1 MGNVLGIQISCDAL
15 FNGCTNC
22 TRRNAAYV
30 SQLEDNLANLKT
42 QLQKLI
48 EAKDDVMTRVA
59 NAEQHQMRRLNKVQ
73 GWLSRV
79 ESVEAEVGELI
90 RHSTQEIDK
99 LCLGGY
105 CSKNCQSSYNFGK
118 KVSKKLQLMDTLMG
132 EGAFD
137 VVAEKVP
144 QPAVDERPLEP
155 TIVGLDSTFD
165 KVWRCL
171 IQEQVGIIGL
181 HGMGG
186 VGKTTLLTQINN
198 KFLDAPN
205 NFEVV
210 IWVVVSKDMQLESVQ
225 EKIGERI
232 GFLENRSLEE
242 KASGI
247 FKILSKKKFLLLLD
261 DIWERVDLAKLGVPF
276 PAISKNASKI
286 VFTTRLE
293 NVCGLMETQKKFKVE
308 CLGDNEAWELF
319 LQKVGEETLGSHPD
333 IPELAK
339 TVAKECCGLPL
350 ALITTGRAMS
360 GKKTPEEWN
369 YAIEMLRRSASE
381 FPGMEKEV
389 YPLLKF
395 SYDSLSSDVLRFCLL
410 YCSLFPEDYH
420 IGKIELIECWIGE
433 GFLNGYEG
441 INGVHN
447 KGYYI
452 IGVLVQA
459 CLLEVGSDYVKMHDV
474 IRDMALWIACE
485 VEKENENFLVSAGVE
500 LTKPPEVRKWEDRR
514 KISLMRNKIVIL
526 SKPPACPRLLTL
538 FLGINRLDTISSD
551 FFDFMPSLKVLNLSK
566 NRSLSQLPS
575 GVSKL
580 VSLQY
585 LNLSETS
592 IKELP
597 HELKA
602 LTKLKCLNLE
612 YTRYLQK
619 IPRQLLCSFSGLEV
633 LRMLDC
639 GYSRKIAEDSVQ
651 FGGSEILVEE
661 LITLEHL
668 NVLSVTL
675 KSFGALQRLLSC
687 QQLHSSTRALEL
699 RRCEDSKS
707 WNILSI
713 ADLKYLNKLDF
724 AYCTSLEVLRVN
736 YAEVRTTREPYGFNS
751 LQRVTIACCSR
762 LREVTWLVFAPNL
775 KIVHIESCYDM
786 DEIISAWKLGE
797 VPGLN
802 PFAKLQYLRLQ
813 VLTKLKIIFRNA
825 LPFPNLLELF
835 VSECP
840 NLKKLPLDI
849 NSAKEGKT
857 VIRGDQHWWNELKW
871 EDEATLNAFLPC
883 FESI

>member
-293 NVCGLMETQKKFKVE
+293 NVCGLMEAQKKFKVE

-333 IPELAK
+333 ILELAK

-395 SYDSLSSDVLRFCLL
+395 SFDSLSSDVLRFCLL

-452 IGVLVQA
+452 IGVLFQA
-459 CLLEVGSDYVKMHDV
+459 CLLEEVGSDYVKMHDV

-500 LTKPPEVRKWEDRR
+500 LTKPPE
-514 KISLMRNKIVIL
+514 
-526 SKPPACPRLLTL
+526 
-538 FLGINRLDTISSD
+538 
-551 FFDFMPSLKVLNLSK
+551 
-566 NRSLSQLPS
+566 
-575 GVSKL
+575 
-580 VSLQY
+580 
-585 LNLSETS
+585 
-592 IKELP
+592 
-597 HELKA
+597 
-602 LTKLKCLNLE
+602 
-612 YTRYLQK
+612 K

-687 QQLHSSTRALEL
+687 QQLHSSTRALEV

-713 ADLKYLNKLDF
+713 ADLKYVDKLDF
-724 AYCTSLEVLRVN
+724 AYS
-736 YAEVRTTREPYGFNS
+736 
-751 LQRVTIACCSR
+751 CCSR